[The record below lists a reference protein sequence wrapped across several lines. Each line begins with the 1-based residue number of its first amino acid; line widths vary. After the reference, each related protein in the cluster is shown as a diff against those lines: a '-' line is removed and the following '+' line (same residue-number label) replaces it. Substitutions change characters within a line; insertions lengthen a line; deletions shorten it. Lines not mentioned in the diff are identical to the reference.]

1 MIYPNSRWNSLA
13 QVDAE
18 VLAAKTAMKAK
29 EAIMENV
36 IVLEGAQIALTE
48 TPALE
53 IKSDLIG
60 ITTRRNLVTPTQGQI
75 GARNQNQRKPLNHHA
90 EEETTVAIALEAV
103 TEDRITVRVL
113 QFQLSSI
120 EIVC

>member
-1 MIYPNSRWNSLA
+1 MA

-29 EAIMENV
+29 EDIMENV

-48 TPALE
+48 TPAPE
-53 IKSDLIG
+53 IKSDPIE

-75 GARNQNQRKPLNHHA
+75 GVRNQNQRKPLNHHE
-90 EEETTVAIALEAV
+90 EEETTVAIALEDV

>member
-1 MIYPNSRWNSLA
+1 MA

-29 EAIMENV
+29 EAIMEGV
-36 IVLEGAQIALTE
+36 IAQVGAQIALTE
-48 TPALE
+48 APALE
-53 IKSDLIG
+53 IKSDQIE

-75 GARNQNQRKPLNHHA
+75 GARNQNQRKPLNHHE
-90 EEETTVAIALEAV
+90 EEETTVAIVGIVQEAV
-103 TEDRITVRVL
+103 IEDRITTRVL

-120 EIVC
+120 EVVC

>member
-1 MIYPNSRWNSLA
+1 MA

-29 EAIMENV
+29 EDIMESATAP
-36 IVLEGAQIALTE
+36 EDAQIALTE

-53 IKSDLIG
+53 IKSDLIE
-60 ITTRRNLVTPTQGQI
+60 ITTRRNLVTHTQDQI
-75 GARNQNQRKPLNHHA
+75 GARNQNQRKPLNHHE

-120 EIVC
+120 EVVC

>member
-1 MIYPNSRWNSLA
+1 MIYPNSKWNSLA

-18 VLAAKTAMKAK
+18 VLVAKIAMKAK
-29 EAIMENV
+29 EVIMESATA
-36 IVLEGAQIALTE
+36 LEGAQIALTE

-53 IKSDLIG
+53 IRSDPIE

-75 GARNQNQRKPLNHHA
+75 GARNQNQRKQLNHHA

-103 TEDRITVRVL
+103 TEDRIMAWL
-113 QFQLSSI
+113 QPI
-120 EIVC
+120 WH

>member
-29 EAIMENV
+29 EAIMESATAP
-36 IVLEGAQIALTE
+36 EDAQIALTE

-53 IKSDLIG
+53 IKSDLIE
-60 ITTRRNLVTPTQGQI
+60 ITTRRNLVTHTQGQI
-75 GARNQNQRKPLNHHA
+75 GARNQNQRKPLNHHE

-103 TEDRITVRVL
+103 TEDRAITWP
-113 QFQLSSI
+113 QPI
-120 EIVC
+120 WH